1 MRKFFI
7 TSLLLVCANFSF
19 ADSPPATASAH
30 PLLAKIVNAQGAP
43 LTQAEVLAQV
53 KQHRY
58 VLVGEKHDNPE
69 HHRLESII
77 IKARLEQDIKQRG
90 NVVFEMLDDGQ
101 NAALARL
108 NSSDTLEQMHETL
121 AWPKK
126 GWDWPSYGP
135 LFQQAL
141 QSNALRAGNI
151 SKAFISRLYKEGEPA
166 LSDKS
171 RFNTA
176 LSATTTIKNH
186 HLDQIFLSHCGM
198 QSRETLNPMLTIQL
212 AKDASMAHAM
222 RTAAPAILI
231 AGGEHVRPE
240 TAVPWH
246 IRQQEIGQEIGA
258 DIFVIQLLEA
268 RPGETDLNAYI
279 KAAGAADVYWFTSAT
294 APKDY
299 CAEVRGKAAQ

>member
-1 MRKFFI
+1 MRQFLI
-7 TSLLLVCANFSF
+7 TSVLIFSMGASYAESQTPAI
-19 ADSPPATASAH
+19 ADH
-30 PLLAKIVNAQGAP
+30 PLLGKIVNAQGAS
-43 LTQAEVLAQV
+43 LTQAEVFASV
-53 KQHRY
+53 RQHRY

-69 HHRLESII
+69 HHRMESLI
-77 IKARLEQDIKQRG
+77 IKARLEQDIKLRG
-90 NVVFEMLDDGQ
+90 SVVFEMLDDGQ
-101 NAALARL
+101 NAALAGL
-108 NSSDTLEQMHETL
+108 HSSDSLEQMHEKL

-141 QSNALRAGNI
+141 RSNALRAGNI
-151 SKAFISRLYKEGEPA
+151 SKPLVSQLYKDGEPA
-166 LSDKS
+166 LSDTS
-171 RFNTA
+171 RFSTVF
-176 LSATTTIKNH
+176 SAAKSVKDH
-186 HLDQIFLSHCGM
+186 LLDQIFLSHCGM

-246 IRQQEIGQEIGA
+246 IRQQEAGA
-258 DIFVIQLLEA
+258 DIFLIQLLEA
-268 RPGETDLNAYI
+268 RPGETDINAYI

-294 APKDY
+294 AAKDY

>member
-1 MRKFFI
+1 MRNIFI
-7 TSLLLVCANFSF
+7 TTLLIFSMGGSH
-19 ADSPPATASAH
+19 AEGQVAAVLEH
-30 PLLAKIVNAQGAP
+30 PLLGKIVNAQGTP
-43 LTQAEVLAQV
+43 LSQAEVFSKV

-58 VLVGEKHDNPE
+58 ILVGEKHDNPE
-69 HHRLESII
+69 HHRLESLI
-77 IKARLEQDIKQRG
+77 IKARLAQDSKLHG
-90 NVVFEMLDDGQ
+90 AVVFEMLDDGQ
-101 NAALARL
+101 NTVLAGL
-108 NSSDTLEQMHETL
+108 NSSDTLEQMHEKL

-135 LFQQAL
+135 LFHQAA
-141 QSNALRAGNI
+141 QSSALRAGNI
-151 SKAFISRLYKEGEPA
+151 SKPLIGQLYKEGEQA
-166 LSDKS
+166 LADKS
-171 RFNTA
+171 RFSTVF
-176 LSATTTIKNH
+176 SATTSIKNH

-198 QSRETLNPMLTIQL
+198 QSRETLQPMLTIQL

-231 AGGEHVRPE
+231 AGGEHIRPQ

-246 IRQQEIGQEIGA
+246 IRQQETGA

-279 KAAGAADVYWFTSAT
+279 KEAGTADVYWFTAAT
-294 APKDY
+294 AVKDY